1 MTQHVLSQAANPV
14 AMAHDGMIRLLPGY
28 TVTEEVYRSRRR
40 VVYRAT
46 RDRDGARVVLK
57 TLVGRLGRRRRTLRR
72 EFELIRSL
80 DLEGVPRAIELVT
93 VGDREILLLEDAGRT
108 PLKALIPADGLD
120 LGTFLPLGIQLAD
133 IVRGLHHQKLIHKDI
148 NPNNILVDPETGRL
162 ALIDFSIAS
171 RMPANTRTC
180 ATRACSKARSRT
192 CRPSRPAG

>member
-1 MTQHVLSQAANPV
+1 
-14 AMAHDGMIRLLPGY
+14 MAFDGMIRLLPGY

-46 RDRDGARVVLK
+46 RVSDGARVVLK
-57 TLVGRLGRRRRTLRR
+57 TLVDGSGGAGALRR

-133 IVRGLHHQKLIHKDI
+133 IVRGLHHRKLIHKDI
-148 NPNNILVDPETGRL
+148 KPNNILVDPDTGR
-162 ALIDFSIAS
+162 
-171 RMPANTRTC
+171 RR
-180 ATRACSKARSRT
+180 
-192 CRPSRPAG
+192 